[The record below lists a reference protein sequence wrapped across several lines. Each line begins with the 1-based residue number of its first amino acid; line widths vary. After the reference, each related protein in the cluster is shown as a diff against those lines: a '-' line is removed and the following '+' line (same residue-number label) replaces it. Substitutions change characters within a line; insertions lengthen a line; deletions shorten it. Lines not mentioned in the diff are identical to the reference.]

1 MWLMIATVVALCGC
15 GAANISEP
23 NAAGGSLPTHT
34 RVSLGDAGLGGILIG
49 RPDCLW
55 LDYPDGV
62 GFVEDEE
69 VEGAIPTALIFPSGT
84 TSGLDGEDIVV
95 FDEDGHEIART
106 GQFVSVG
113 GEGDPEASSCLEAS
127 EAGAPWLVSYVGDV
141 CAPDE
146 VTEDFECP

>member
-1 MWLMIATVVALCGC
+1 MWLVIATVVVLCGC
-15 GAANISEP
+15 AAVNTSEP

-34 RVSLGDAGLGGILIG
+34 REELGDAGAGGILTG

-55 LDYPDGV
+55 LEYPDGV
-62 GFVEDEE
+62 GLVEDQE

-84 TSGLDGEDIVV
+84 TSGLDGEDVVV

-106 GQFVSVG
+106 GQFVFVG
-113 GEGDPEASSCLEAS
+113 GEGDPGASSCLDAS
-127 EAGAPWLVSYVGDV
+127 EAGAPWLVSAVDQV